1 MINYANV
8 VFDNFPILPDCIHSN
23 IFREEQLR
31 WTFKL
36 YDASGDGVLEQQ
48 EVRLCHRV
56 TMARK
61 TLLVKILIVNT
72 MVLTVRLAKIEKM
85 FPTKSHNLST
95 SWFNHWK

>member
-8 VFDNFPILPDCIHSN
+8 VFDDFPIVPDCIHSK

-48 EVRLCHRV
+48 EVSSCHRV

-61 TLLVKILIVNT
+61 TLLVIVSIVDT
-72 MVLTVRLAKIEKM
+72 MFTIVRLAKIEKDRM
-85 FPTKSHNLST
+85 A
-95 SWFNHWK
+95 